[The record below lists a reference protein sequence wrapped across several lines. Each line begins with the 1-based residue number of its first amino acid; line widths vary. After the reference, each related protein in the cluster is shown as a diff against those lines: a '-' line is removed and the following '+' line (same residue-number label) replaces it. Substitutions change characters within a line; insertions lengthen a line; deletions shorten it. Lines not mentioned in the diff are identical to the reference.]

1 MESWG
6 SDLSRSYPEDG
17 SKFDEVKVQPAHE
30 LVQARIRQAIGL
42 GIYGPGDRLPQE
54 RELAE
59 HMGVSRATVRQ
70 AMAVLGA
77 RGYVESKRGSTGGWF
92 VTSRRGDDAEVLHV
106 LAKSL
111 PRLDNVLDFRIIVE
125 SAAAALAAHRRLD
138 RDLQA
143 MDDAIGEIEAA
154 ADIASFRRSDTAF
167 HLAVA
172 RATGNSMLQNAVKEA
187 RLTTFFLVDMMDYE
201 VGLHRSSVTEHR
213 AIYEAVQGQDQ
224 ESARKAMVDHIEA
237 TRKALHSAIK
247 GEQPYFNGP
256 PKAIKKRTF
265 RSVTSKD
272 KQHSAV

>member
-1 MESWG
+1 M
-6 SDLSRSYPEDG
+6 SRSYPENDP
-17 SKFDEVKVQPAHE
+17 KFDEIKVQPAHE

-77 RGYVESKRGSTGGWF
+77 RGYVESRRGSTGGWF
-92 VTSRRGDDAEVLHV
+92 VTSRHGDDAEVLHV
-106 LAKSL
+106 LARSL
-111 PRLDNVLDFRIIVE
+111 PHLDNVLDFRIIVE
-125 SAAAALAAHRRLD
+125 SAAAALAAQRRLD

-143 MDDAIGEIEAA
+143 MDDAIGQIEVAT
-154 ADIASFRRSDTAF
+154 DIASFRRSDTAF
-167 HLAVA
+167 HLALV

-201 VGLHRSSVTEHR
+201 VGLYKSSITQHRT
-213 AIYEAVQGQDQ
+213 IYEAVKGQDP

-237 TRKALHSAIK
+237 TRTALHSVIM
-247 GEQPYFNGP
+247 GEQSHSDSL
-256 PKAIKKRTF
+256 PKPIKKRTF
-265 RSVTSKD
+265 SSLKGRD
-272 KQHSAV
+272 KQQHSAV